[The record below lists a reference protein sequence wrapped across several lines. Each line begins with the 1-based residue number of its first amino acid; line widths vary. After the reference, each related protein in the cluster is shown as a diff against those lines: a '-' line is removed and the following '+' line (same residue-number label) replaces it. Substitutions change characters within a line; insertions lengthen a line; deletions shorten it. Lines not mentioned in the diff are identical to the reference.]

1 MLVSEFIEGYKN
13 LHKTEAQVDFCRKH
27 LRRTYAPIV
36 EKNVI
41 LKRLVKACEMTNANG
56 IKYID
61 MVCNKMN
68 FTHAII
74 TLYTDLELADPNA
87 EESRTQ
93 VINNYDAFQELEII
107 DVFCDL
113 IGEREV
119 NELILINKNAL
130 DTWHEENSSTR
141 AFVSDLT
148 DKAVRTIVEMSA
160 LMKETITS
168 EDQEKFSET
177 LKSFIGI
184 KE

>member
-13 LHKTEAQVDFCRKH
+13 LHKTEVQVDFCRKH
-27 LRRTYAPIV
+27 LRRAYAPIT
-36 EKNVI
+36 EKNAV
-41 LKRLVKACEMTNANG
+41 LKRLVKACETTNANG

-68 FTHAII
+68 FTHAVI
-74 TLYTDLELADPNA
+74 TLYTDLELTDATA
-87 EESRTQ
+87 TQ
-93 VINNYDAFQELEII
+93 IIDNYDAFQEFEII

-119 NELILINKNAL
+119 NELILINKSAL

-141 AFVSDLT
+141 AIVSDLT

-160 LMKETITS
+160 MMKETITS

-177 LKSFIGI
+177 LKNFIGI

>member
-1 MLVSEFIEGYKN
+1 MLVSEFIQGYKN
-13 LHKTEAQVDFCRKH
+13 LHKAEAQVDFCRKH
-27 LRRTYAPIV
+27 LRRTYAPIT
-36 EKNVI
+36 EKNAV
-41 LKRLVKACEMTNANG
+41 LKRLVKACETTNANG

-68 FTHAII
+68 FTHAVI
-74 TLYTDLELADPNA
+74 TLYTDLELADA
-87 EESRTQ
+87 TATQ
-93 VINNYDAFQELEII
+93 IIDNYDAFQEFEII

-177 LKSFIGI
+177 LKNFIGI

>member
-27 LRRTYAPIV
+27 LRRTYAPIA
-36 EKNVI
+36 EKNGA
-41 LKRLVKACEMTNANG
+41 LKRLVKACETTNANG

-74 TLYTDLELADPNA
+74 TLYTDLELTDTSAAQIID
-87 EESRTQ
+87 
-93 VINNYDAFQELEII
+93 NYDAFQELEII

-119 NELILINKNAL
+119 NELILINKSAL

-184 KE
+184 QE